1 MSPDFGPH
9 IFFISNVFAVKIPKD
24 FRDKT
29 LQNNLNNEKKKIQ
42 EAPTKKNNKSLL
54 KTVSFF
60 LVL

>member
-29 LQNNLNNEKKKIQ
+29 LQNNLNNEKKIQ

>member
-29 LQNNLNNEKKKIQ
+29 LQNNLNNEKKNSGGSNQ
-42 EAPTKKNNKSLL
+42 EK
-54 KTVSFF
+54 
-60 LVL
+60 